1 MNGIEEITSQTS
13 AWWPMIERCCRI
25 IIWLSIASA
34 FYREAGTV
42 ATAKGATVAPSSV
55 DWVLSAQNHLLVN
68 VTLNGHPASFLIDT
82 GSPFSAVDV
91 RKAGSLGL
99 TAITGSMRLPKQL
112 LVNSREAPVA
122 RIKQLIVG
130 SDDLGSGPV
139 VLIDLHG
146 FPEFRHAIF
155 SRSEVVGI
163 LGLDVL
169 QKYSAVIDFGKRQ
182 LILETQN
189 GLPETLTSAL
199 SMYHKVPIRVS
210 GTGALEVAGK
220 IGANTYSFIV
230 DTGSSGTVVP
240 VDVAVDNRLSVRW
253 SKFFSKMINFAPSLV
268 GRTTIPV
275 RTLGNY
281 SFKRSSAYVTSM
293 PLFFGDLEY
302 PFGGLI
308 GNDFFASTSAIIDV
322 GHRFLYAK

>member
-1 MNGIEEITSQTS
+1 
-13 AWWPMIERCCRI
+13 MIGRCRI

-34 FYREAGTV
+34 FYGEAGTV
-42 ATAKGATVAPSSV
+42 ATVKGATVEPSLV
-55 DWVLSAQNHLLVN
+55 GWVPTAQSHLLVN
-68 VTLNGHPASFLIDT
+68 VTLNGHSASFLIDT

-122 RIKQLIVG
+122 RIKQLIIG

-146 FPEFRHAIF
+146 FPEFRHTVF

-182 LILETQN
+182 LILEAQN
-189 GLPETLTSAL
+189 GLPETLAGAL
-199 SMYHKVPIRVS
+199 SMYHKVSIRVS

-240 VDVAVDNRLSVRW
+240 LDVALDNRLSVRW
-253 SKFFSKMINFAPSLV
+253 SKLFSKMINFAPSLV

-281 SFKRSSAYVTSM
+281 SFDRSPAYVTSM
-293 PLFFGDLEY
+293 PLFFGDLEH

-308 GNDFFASTSAIIDV
+308 GNDFFKSTSAVIDV
-322 GHRFLYAK
+322 GHRVLYVR

>member
-1 MNGIEEITSQTS
+1 
-13 AWWPMIERCCRI
+13 MIERCCRI

-55 DWVLSAQNHLLVN
+55 GWILSAQNHLLVN

-169 QKYSAVIDFGKRQ
+169 QKYSAVIDFGQRQ

-189 GLPETLTSAL
+189 GLPETLASAL
-199 SMYHKVPIRVS
+199 SMYHKVPIRVW

-240 VDVAVDNRLSVRW
+240 VEVAVDNRLSVRW

-322 GHRFLYAK
+322 GHRFLYVK

>member
-1 MNGIEEITSQTS
+1 
-13 AWWPMIERCCRI
+13 MIERYCRI

-42 ATAKGATVAPSSV
+42 ATAKGATVAPSLV
-55 DWVLSAQNHLLVN
+55 GWVLSAQNHLQIN

-91 RKAGSLGL
+91 RKAGSFGL

-122 RIKQLIVG
+122 RIKQLIIG

-139 VLIDLHG
+139 VLIDLHS
-146 FPEFRHAIF
+146 FPEFRHNIF
-155 SRSEVVGI
+155 IRSEVVGI
-163 LGLDVL
+163 LGLDVM

-189 GLPETLTSAL
+189 GLPETLAGAL
-199 SMYHKVPIRVS
+199 STYHKVPIRVS

-230 DTGSSGTVVP
+230 DTGSSGAVVP
-240 VDVAVDNRLSVRW
+240 RGVAVDNRLPVRW
-253 SKFFSKMINFAPSLV
+253 SKLSSKMINFAPSLV
-268 GRTTIPV
+268 GRTTIPA
-275 RTLGNY
+275 RTLGDY
-281 SFKRSSAYVTSM
+281 SFNRSSAWVTSM
-293 PLFFGDLEY
+293 PLFFGDLEH

-322 GHRFLYAK
+322 GRRVLYVK